1 MKIKNKKAQIK
12 MFETIAILI
21 VFFFLVAFGMIFY
34 SQMQKGSIKGEF
46 QEIYE
51 LRAMNTVQLANY
63 LPEIQCSS
71 ENIVTDNCFDIEKLN
86 SFENVSENNK
96 LFYHNL
102 FYSSNITVEQIYPP
116 LIKKWNIYSS
126 IPKNWNDM
134 SKTHIPILLYDPIER
149 RYNTGVL
156 HVEVYK

>member
-1 MKIKNKKAQIK
+1 MKTNRKAQIK

-21 VFFFLVAFGMIFY
+21 VFFFLVAFGMVFY
-34 SQMQKGSIKGEF
+34 SQMQKSGMKSEF
-46 QEIYE
+46 EEIYE
-51 LRAMNTVQLANY
+51 LRSMNTVQLVNY

-71 ENIVTDNCFDIEKLN
+71 ENIVTDNCFDIVKLEA
-86 SFENVSENNK
+86 FEEVSEDNK

-102 FYSSNITVEQIYPP
+102 FYYSNITVEQIYPGA
-116 LIKKWNIYSS
+116 KSWHIYSN
-126 IPKNWNDM
+126 IPKEWNDM
-134 SKTHIPILLYDPIER
+134 SKTHIPILLYDSINR